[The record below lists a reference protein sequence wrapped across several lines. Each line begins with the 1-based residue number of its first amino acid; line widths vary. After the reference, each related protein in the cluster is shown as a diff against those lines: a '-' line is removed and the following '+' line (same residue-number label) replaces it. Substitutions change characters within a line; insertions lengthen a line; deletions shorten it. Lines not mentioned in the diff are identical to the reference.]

1 MVDHNVAF
9 GVSSDEGEGDRHLY
23 TNRTARYMAH
33 NLVYFAKLLREN
45 PIPTN
50 LKKFDEEAKKVSD

>member
-1 MVDHNVAF
+1 
-9 GVSSDEGEGDRHLY
+9 
-23 TNRTARYMAH
+23 MAH

-50 LKKFDEEAKKVSD
+50 LKKLDKGAKKVSD